1 MLRSFLGLDTMC
13 FFATLEQSMIYNFS
27 EFKERV
33 NGIEEWLK
41 KEFSLLRTGRAT
53 TAILDSITVESY
65 GSQSPI
71 AHVASISMEDARTLR
86 VAPWDKTQVKA
97 IEGAIQKANI
107 GLSVTSDDAG
117 LRVIFPELT
126 GDRRQQI
133 IKLLKDKF
141 EDARISLRKE
151 REEVLN
157 DFKLQEK
164 EGTMSEDEHFRAKEE
179 LQKLVDEANRKFEAL
194 AEHKE
199 REINS

>member
-1 MLRSFLGLDTMC
+1 MY
-13 FFATLEQSMIYNFS
+13 FFATLEQSMTYNFS

-53 TAILDSITVESY
+53 SAILDSITVESY

-71 AHVASISMEDARTLR
+71 AHVATISMEDARTLR

-157 DFKLQEK
+157 DFKFQEK

>member
-1 MLRSFLGLDTMC
+1 MT
-13 FFATLEQSMIYNFS
+13 YNFS
-27 EFKERV
+27 EFNTRV

-53 TAILDSITVESY
+53 SAILDSITVESY
-65 GSQSPI
+65 GSQTPI
-71 AHVASISMEDARTLR
+71 AHVASISMEDPRTLR

-107 GLSVTSDDAG
+107 GLSVTSDEGG

-126 GDRRQQI
+126 GDRRLQI

-157 DFKLQEK
+157 DFKRQEK
-164 EGTMSEDEHFRAKEE
+164 EGTMSEDEHFKAKEE
-179 LQKLVDEANRKFEAL
+179 LQKLVDEANRKFEGL